1 MSALAGIAWSWRK
14 RGIAGSSMLED
25 FVVLGARVGLSDNTT
40 VGEGAQIAAASG
52 VHGDIPA
59 GERWGGTPAKP
70 MKQWIREMRALERL
84 TRAKS
89 GEDASKGE

>member
-1 MSALAGIAWSWRK
+1 MLILAVIAWSWHKAALPAARLWK
-14 RGIAGSSMLED
+14 ISSCWA
-25 FVVLGARVGLSDNTT
+25 ARVGLSDNTT

-59 GERWGGTPAKP
+59 GERWGGIPAKP
-70 MKQWIREMRALERL
+70 MKQWIRELRALERL